1 LKIRLYSK
9 ISRDRYRVVKVIR
22 QQFTKL
28 MLTRIS
34 QPRVIQDLEV
44 ILVIRDSRATITS
57 SKVLV
62 RIIVLEGIVACVEKQ
77 TTQQHKAAVT

>member
-28 MLTRIS
+28 MLIRIR

-44 ILVIRDSRATITS
+44 ILVIKDSMAAITS
-57 SKVLV
+57 PKVLA
-62 RIIVLEGIVACVEKQ
+62 IIAVLGGIVACVVKLI
-77 TTQQHKAAVT
+77 TQQHKGAVT